1 MKKTLLSL
9 FAALSAFGAA
19 AQIPNA
25 GFENWSN
32 SAGYNTPDNWD
43 NLNAMTSP
51 MSVYTAEKGMPG
63 SPGNSY
69 LKLTSRNVSGMGVMP
84 GIAATGNIN
93 MNTFAVTGGFPNT
106 TRPANLTGKWQYM
119 SGNGVD
125 MGFVAAYLTKWNMTT
140 MQRDTVATAMKPL
153 TGMVMSWGSF
163 TAPFTYSKGFNPDTA
178 VIILSASGTT
188 PAANSYLYVD
198 DLAFSGSVAPTSVAN
213 AASPLPGVSIF
224 PNPATSELTVTLPDA
239 ANYFFTLSD
248 LLGKVVRSQSVNA
261 AQISLNTNGLP
272 AGEYILTVSNGQQA
286 AMNKVSIR

>member
-32 SAGYNTPDNWD
+32 SAGYNAPDNWD
-43 NLNAMTSP
+43 NLNSMTSP
-51 MSVYTAEKGMPG
+51 MSVYTAEKGTPG
-63 SPGNSY
+63 SPGTSY

-84 GIAATGNIN
+84 GIAATGTIN
-93 MNTFAVTGGFPNT
+93 MTTFAVTGGFPNT
-106 TRPANLTGKWQYM
+106 TRPASLTGKWQYM
-119 SGNGVD
+119 SGDGVD

-140 MQRDTVATAMKPL
+140 MQRDTVATAMNPL
-153 TGMVMSWGSF
+153 MGMVMSWGNF
-163 TAPFTYSKGFNPDTA
+163 TAPFTYTKGFNPDTA
-178 VIILSASGTT
+178 VIILSASGTN

-198 DLAFSGSVAPTSVAN
+198 NLTFSGSVAPTSVAN
-213 AASPLPGVSIF
+213 AAPLPGVNIF
-224 PNPATSELTVTLPDA
+224 PNPATSEITVTLPDA
-239 ANYFFTLSD
+239 ANYSFTLSD

-272 AGEYILTVSNGQQA
+272 AGEYILTVSNGKQA
-286 AMNKVSIR
+286 AVNKVSIR